1 MLSRSL
7 ADPSPAVLRAALQ
20 LLRQLLQSTLALSAA
35 PELARF
41 THRLLPALVARAA
54 EEAARPRRRRGGGGG
69 GWCESGDDEAA
80 AGALGGALRWL
91 SQMPTV
97 GGARL
102 AAAVLQL
109 DCHKASEPAR
119 LGRLRVLQ
127 QLLRAAGTS
136 HRAGTGGGDDPRP
149 VPVGAAARWLCAAH
163 GRSEPALREPTLQ
176 AALLLQTRA
185 VAAGAATYRP
195 LESILR
201 ARAPALLGAMR
212 AAAPPPPAHLLLPSG
227 AEDSPAQPGPQ
238 PGHSAAASPE
248 EGLLRARLVAG
259 KTREQELHAELVGLR
274 TQAARRRREAAA
286 AQAAA
291 ARGRPS
297 SAQVGA
303 EPTALE
309 ELLAALR
316 VEATELVRA
325 RDKLETRISE
335 LREQRRRV
343 RPKDLQTLERART
356 LERSQFLSS
365 PQFEGVK
372 QAHRAH
378 EVAAA

>member
-1 MLSRSL
+1 M
-7 ADPSPAVLRAALQ
+7 
-20 LLRQLLQSTLALSAA
+20 
-35 PELARF
+35 
-41 THRLLPALVARAA
+41 
-54 EEAARPRRRRGGGGG
+54 
-69 GWCESGDDEAA
+69 
-80 AGALGGALRWL
+80 
-91 SQMPTV
+91 
-97 GGARL
+97 
-102 AAAVLQL
+102 
-109 DCHKASEPAR
+109 
-119 LGRLRVLQ
+119 
-127 QLLRAAGTS
+127 
-136 HRAGTGGGDDPRP
+136 
-149 VPVGAAARWLCAAH
+149 
-163 GRSEPALREPTLQ
+163 
-176 AALLLQTRA
+176 
-185 VAAGAATYRP
+185 
-195 LESILR
+195 
-201 ARAPALLGAMR
+201 
-212 AAAPPPPAHLLLPSG
+212 
-227 AEDSPAQPGPQ
+227 
-238 PGHSAAASPE
+238 
-248 EGLLRARLVAG
+248 
-259 KTREQELHAELVGLR
+259 GLR

-297 SAQVGA
+297 PAQVGA

-378 EVAAA
+378 EVAAAALTLAVTPTLTLTPTSTLNPKP